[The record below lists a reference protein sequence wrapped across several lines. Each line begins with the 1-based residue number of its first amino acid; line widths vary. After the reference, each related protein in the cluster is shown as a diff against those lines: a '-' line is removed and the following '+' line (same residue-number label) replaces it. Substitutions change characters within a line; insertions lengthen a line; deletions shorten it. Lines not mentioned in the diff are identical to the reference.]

1 MEGNTY
7 LAYKL
12 YILLI
17 WVIICY
23 RSHLL
28 REPETTIGD
37 TFRSHWM
44 HTSWIPLNGS
54 KYQLPERSVEI
65 SPVGRLGLLL
75 LSHPHQAGGAF
86 CVRVQWRFLRFQK
99 MNANNNKKHI
109 CSVLRVGGQ
118 TLAGGQWKMMGC
130 WVYGVNC
137 DWIPWVFPYT
147 SKYPLMFGVLG
158 MFWGS
163 SHTEPQKVWMS
174 RVLQLRTWRHAMM
187 VATKFGSTIFGWA
200 SCESLG
206 GWYIHRI
213 H

>member
-1 MEGNTY
+1 M
-7 LAYKL
+7 
-12 YILLI
+12 LI

-28 REPETTIGD
+28 QEPKK
-37 TFRSHWM
+37 RSCGENN
-44 HTSWIPLNGS
+44 PLAGWDFS
-54 KYQLPERSVEI
+54 FYHILIK
-65 SPVGRLGLLL
+65 PVGPTSRC
-75 LSHPHQAGGAF
+75 SDVNQPTQTSDVFCYAF
-86 CVRVQWRFLRFQK
+86 TNK
-99 MNANNNKKHI
+99 MEREQQQKKHI

-130 WVYGVNC
+130 WVSGVNC

-174 RVLQLRTWRHAMM
+174 RVLQLRTWRHAMV